1 MKSTWQRWGG
11 DGDGD
16 AECFEE
22 AGNGKR
28 SRCLAH
34 RRSTTTRDELAET
47 DPEPAISHAHA
58 VH

>member
-1 MKSTWQRWGG
+1 VKSTWQRWGG
-11 DGDGD
+11 DDDG
-16 AECFEE
+16 ERLEE

-34 RRSTTTRDELAET
+34 RRDTTTRDELAET
-47 DPEPAISHAHA
+47 DPEPTISHA